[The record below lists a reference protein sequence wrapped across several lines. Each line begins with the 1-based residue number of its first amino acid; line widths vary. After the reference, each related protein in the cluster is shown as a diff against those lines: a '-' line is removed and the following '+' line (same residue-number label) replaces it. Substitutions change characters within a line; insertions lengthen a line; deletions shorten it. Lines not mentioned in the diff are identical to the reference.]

1 MELTQASAV
10 LLRFAQLE
18 LLQLALLRA
27 FRTALSSRR
36 PLLLKFR
43 IVPCEPYVR
52 DEFVELRQ
60 RQRAAA
66 LRLLLGNGVEEK
78 PVKISC
84 RLKISRMRSY
94 FFPSQA
100 VATVAL
106 RALSMI
112 R

>member
-1 MELTQASAV
+1 MREMGLTHASAV

-18 LLQLALLRA
+18 FLQLALLRA
-27 FRTALSSRR
+27 FRTALPSRS
-36 PLLLKFR
+36 PLLLQLR

-66 LRLLLGNGVEEK
+66 LRLLLILIGNSVEEK

-84 RLKISRMRSY
+84 RY
-94 FFPSQA
+94 PE
-100 VATVAL
+100 
-106 RALSMI
+106 
-112 R
+112 